1 MVRLIYRIV
10 AMLLCGLLLT
20 ACTGDTS
27 GPAAST
33 SSVATSAIAPTSAG
47 GHPTP
52 STSATPTAVAP
63 AATPTSVTGSR
74 ATAGVATPGVVI
86 PSSIADAEA
95 EAQRHPRAP
104 LPSQVRAAFQDSP
117 GLAERTC
124 VDVERHRPL
133 APEAGV
139 RSGEF
144 IAGPFAMYANEWKSQ
159 QGNFGKLW
167 WIPLHTN
174 AFPGLTVRAVLL
186 DDPSIRRVFSESIV
200 GHGSGGAF
208 YPSTVV
214 LPTPGRWLLVA
225 TAGPDWG
232 CFLLTLGE

>member
-1 MVRLIYRIV
+1 M
-10 AMLLCGLLLT
+10 
-20 ACTGDTS
+20 
-27 GPAAST
+27 P
-33 SSVATSAIAPTSAG
+33 SAIA
-47 GHPTP
+47 
-52 STSATPTAVAP
+52 TPTVIAP
-63 AATPTSVTGSR
+63 AATPTSVTDSR
-74 ATAGVATPGVVI
+74 ATAGVTTPSVVA
-86 PSSIADAEA
+86 PGSIADAEV
-95 EAQRHPRAP
+95 EARRHPQAP
-104 LPSQVRAAFQDSP
+104 LPSQGRAAFQDSP
-117 GLAERTC
+117 GIAERTC
-124 VDVERHRPL
+124 VDVERYRPL

-144 IAGPFAMYANEWKSQ
+144 IAGPFALYASEWKSQ

-225 TAGPDWG
+225 TSGPDWG
-232 CFLLTLGE
+232 CFVLTLRA